1 MAMDVQVQCARRLF
15 TIDEYMRMGE
25 VGILGEDERV
35 ELIRG
40 EILTM
45 SPIGPRHAAF
55 VDRFTRLLVT
65 ALGER
70 AWVRVQGP
78 VRLFSDTMPEPDL
91 AILRPRDYRETH
103 PTPEDVRLVIEVAET
118 SLAYDRVRKAALY
131 AEAGIPEYW
140 VADAGGEAIEV
151 HHDPDGQH
159 YRKSTRLTG
168 RASVSPLAF
177 PDIAVRL
184 PDIFGWRAPAA

>member
-1 MAMDVQVQCARRLF
+1 MDVQVECARRLF
-15 TIDEYMRMGE
+15 TVDEYMRMGE
-25 VGILGEDERV
+25 VGILGEDERI

-45 SPIGPRHAAF
+45 SPIGTRHAAF
-55 VDRFTRLLVT
+55 VDRFTRRLVM

-78 VRLFSDTMPEPDL
+78 VRLFADTMPEPDL
-91 AILRPRDYRETH
+91 AVLRPRDYRQAH
-103 PTPEDVRLVIEVAET
+103 PTPEDVLLVIEVAET
-118 SLAYDRVRKAALY
+118 SLAYHRGSKAVLY

-140 VADAGGEAIEV
+140 VADGVGEAVEV
-151 HHDPDGQH
+151 HRFPDGRR
-159 YRKSTRLTG
+159 YRQSMPLAAS
-168 RASVSPLAF
+168 ASVSPLAF

-184 PDIFGWRAPAA
+184 PDIFGSNAPAG